1 MNKLDKFSDKQK
13 KLYTALTELW
23 HLLGM
28 GNREIQQVLDQV
40 SKDIDAL
47 FEL

>member
-1 MNKLDKFSDKQK
+1 MKENFNDKQK

-23 HLLGM
+23 LLLGM
-28 GNREIQQVLDQV
+28 GNREIQQVLDRV

-47 FEL
+47 YEL

>member
-1 MNKLDKFSDKQK
+1 MRENWTDEQK

-28 GNREIQQVLDQV
+28 GNREVQQVLDRV

-47 FEL
+47 YEL